1 MDFTFADIGLIA
13 VIVGL
18 VEVVKGLV
26 PETYKSVG
34 NRLSPVAA
42 IGLGIAAGFYYV
54 APGQPEM
61 AVLSGIVMGLSASGL
76 YSGTK
81 SLAGK

>member
-18 VEVVKGLV
+18 VEVIKGLV
-26 PETYKSVG
+26 PDAYKNIA
-34 NRLSPVAA
+34 NRLSPVVA
-42 IGLGIAAGFYYV
+42 IGLGIAAGYV
-54 APGQPEM
+54 YIAPGQPEM

-81 SLAGK
+81 AVAGK

>member
-18 VEVVKGLV
+18 VEVIKGLV
-26 PETYKSVG
+26 PKAYTDLA
-34 NRLSPVAA
+34 NRLSPVVA
-42 IGLGIAAGFYYV
+42 IGFGIAAGYV
-54 APGQPEM
+54 YIAPGDIRM
-61 AVLSGIVMGLSASGL
+61 AILSGMVMGLSASGL

>member
-1 MDFTFADIGLIA
+1 MEFTFADIGLIA

-18 VEVVKGLV
+18 VEVIKGLV
-26 PETYKSVG
+26 PEAYKDVAS
-34 NRLSPVAA
+34 RISPVVA
-42 IGLGIAAGFYYV
+42 IGLGIAAGYV
-54 APGQPEM
+54 YIAPGDVRM
-61 AVLSGIVMGLSASGL
+61 AILAGVVMGLSASGL